1 MFVWVR
7 QYLAVIYGQAYCGVA
22 LVVSGGQVHF
32 YRLLS
37 QSFTL
42 AAVQLFVTRR
52 LFTSFSVFRLGRSS
66 VVVTR

>member
-22 LVVSGGQVHF
+22 LVSVGQVRF

-52 LFTSFSVFRLGRSS
+52 FFTSFSVFRLGRSS